1 MDKLNDIEPIIDSGF
16 GVVVYISVA
25 LTLSMLFVLLYLFFK
40 YRKKGVKKANPYESL
55 DFGKPSKELIYNFT
69 KIAKTQEPKE
79 GLNELLK
86 ELQEY
91 KYSPN
96 AKEVDKEIVDK
107 IREYIEN
114 EEL

>member
-1 MDKLNDIEPIIDSGF
+1 MDELNDIEPIIDSGF
-16 GVVVYISVA
+16 GAVVYMSVV

-40 YRKKGVKKANPYESL
+40 YRKKGVNKANPYESL
-55 DFGKPSKELIYNFT
+55 DFSKPNKELIYNFT

-79 GLNELLK
+79 GLDELLK
-86 ELQEY
+86 ELEEY

-96 AKEVDKEIVDK
+96 AKEVDRDIIDK

-114 EEL
+114 EK

>member
-16 GVVVYISVA
+16 EIVIYMSVA

-40 YRKKGVKKANPYESL
+40 YRKKDIKKTNPYESL
-55 DFGKPSKELIYNFT
+55 DFSKPSKELIYNFT

-79 GLNELLK
+79 GLEELLK
-86 ELQEY
+86 ELEEY

-96 AKEVDKEIVDK
+96 AKEIDKEIVDK
-107 IREYIEN
+107 IRKYIEN
-114 EEL
+114 EK